1 MLLAASF
8 IMKRRFLRLKQILEQ
23 MKATGALMGEQKC
36 SEKEK
41 YRRSYLVKEVPVD
54 DALLL
59 YHTLSGEMLLM
70 SQEEISIA
78 ENNEPGEI
86 RQKLIQK
93 WFLVPL
99 AFDEKK
105 YVDQIR
111 TVFGLMEKKP
121 AYINYFDIFT
131 TMDCNARCFYCFEKG
146 RPRTPMSDET
156 ARDVAKYIQK
166 VSKEKQV
173 KINWFGGE
181 PLYNLR
187 VIDIITTEL
196 KKTGTVFSSNM
207 ISNGYLFD
215 ENIVKKAKEEW
226 KLQRVQITL
235 DGTENVYNKTKAFIY
250 ADASPYQK
258 VIRNIRLLLDAGL
271 RVRIRLNMHRGNVQD
286 LNALADELYARFPGE
301 KNLAVY
307 VALLRDDFGNVFTLE
322 EKDALEAYR
331 VLNRKLLDLGLRRPS
346 MLERNLRMNYCMA
359 DSDSSV
365 TVLTDGRLGI
375 CENITEDEIAGSIYS
390 DEKNEQ
396 VIASWRSKIDP
407 IDECNTCAYYP
418 LCNFLKKCPYIH
430 NSCTELDRQT
440 RLDDLKERIYTTYR
454 QAINDSENEHF
465 VIDDVEKC

>member
-1 MLLAASF
+1 M
-8 IMKRRFLRLKQILEQ
+8 KQILEQ

-346 MLERNLRMNYCMA
+346 MLERNLRMN
-359 DSDSSV
+359 
-365 TVLTDGRLGI
+365 
-375 CENITEDEIAGSIYS
+375 EIAGSIYS